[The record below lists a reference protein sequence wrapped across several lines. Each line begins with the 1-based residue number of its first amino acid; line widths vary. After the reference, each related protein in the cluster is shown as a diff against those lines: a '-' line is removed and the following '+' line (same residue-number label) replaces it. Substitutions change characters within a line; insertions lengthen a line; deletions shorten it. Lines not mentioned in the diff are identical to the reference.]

1 MVGIKGFEMPKKCS
15 ECPMYKQS
23 GIDVYCGA
31 DYVGI
36 DNAFKK
42 RDNCPL
48 VEIITCKYCANR
60 VKGALDE
67 EICLKGHELIHENFY
82 CADGESEENK

>member
-1 MVGIKGFEMPKKCS
+1 MLAIKNMQMPKKCS
-15 ECPMYKQS
+15 ECPMCKQS

-36 DNAFKK
+36 DSVFKK

-48 VEIITCKYCANR
+48 VEIVTCKDCTNH
-60 VKGALDE
+60 VTGALDE
-67 EICLKGHELIHENFY
+67 EICLKGHELIRENFY
-82 CADGESEENK
+82 CKDGERKE